1 MSDFDRNDREQEPLN
16 QEFVYPPYPS
26 SGRPSPQKPKKEKKK
41 YTFASLLSVT
51 VCTAIL
57 CSALSVGGVMLATNG
72 RNATSDAASSGTPQT
87 SSQAAADDTSSQV
100 SNIKITGTVDNVA
113 QAVAQKAGQSVVGIK
128 VSTTSN
134 QFYFGGTSGSTSE
147 GSGVIYSADGYIVTN
162 YHVISD
168 AVETADYGSIASN
181 SEISVYLPSD
191 PDTAIPASVVGYDSS
206 ADLAVLKIDRTGL
219 PAVEIGNS
227 DELTVGE
234 TAIAIGNPG
243 GLQFMGSVSQGII
256 SGLNRSVTTES
267 GTQMN
272 LIQTDAAINP
282 GNSGGALLDDE
293 GKLIGINNSKKAD
306 VDYEGMGFAIPVNEV
321 VEITERIIKNE
332 NQPQP
337 YLGVSINTSYTS
349 DILNRMGFPS
359 GVVVYSVTPESPA
372 EEAGVQQNDII
383 TKINGTEVTSYAQMI
398 SEKNKYSAGE
408 TITITVYRN
417 GNTID
422 LSVTLRAGA

>member
-1 MSDFDRNDREQEPLN
+1 
-16 QEFVYPPYPS
+16 
-26 SGRPSPQKPKKEKKK
+26 
-41 YTFASLLSVT
+41 
-51 VCTAIL
+51 
-57 CSALSVGGVMLATNG
+57 
-72 RNATSDAASSGTPQT
+72 
-87 SSQAAADDTSSQV
+87 
-100 SNIKITGTVDNVA
+100 
-113 QAVAQKAGQSVVGIK
+113 
-128 VSTTSN
+128 
-134 QFYFGGTSGSTSE
+134 
-147 GSGVIYSADGYIVTN
+147 
-162 YHVISD
+162 
-168 AVETADYGSIASN
+168 
-181 SEISVYLPSD
+181 
-191 PDTAIPASVVGYDSS
+191 
-206 ADLAVLKIDRTGL
+206 
-219 PAVEIGNS
+219 
-227 DELTVGE
+227 
-234 TAIAIGNPG
+234 
-243 GLQFMGSVSQGII
+243 MGSVSQGII

-359 GVVVYSVTPESPA
+359 GVVVYSVTSESPA
-372 EEAGVQQNDII
+372 EEAGIQQNDII
-383 TKINGTEVTSYAQMI
+383 TKINGTEITSYAQMI

-417 GNTID
+417 GKTID